1 MLFHPVTC
9 FDTFTPKGVQLISL
23 TLALSSASEKHAL
36 FTLDLVTDLKK
47 KKKKELHNISLS

>member
-9 FDTFTPKGVQLISL
+9 FDTFTPKGVQLLSL

-47 KKKKELHNISLS
+47 KKKKNFTIFL

>member
-9 FDTFTPKGVQLISL
+9 FDTFAPKGVQLISL

-36 FTLDLVTDLKK
+36 FTLDLETDLKK
-47 KKKKELHNISLS
+47 KKKKNFTIFL